1 MHITIRRIVALQA
14 LALTAA
20 AGPSGLGQ
28 SMAFGDPSSAT
39 PIGEFQPVVAADAPN
54 QSAPEGPAPEIGPL
68 AQAFGAARSA
78 NDNFPPAPS
87 RNDAEGP
94 TLHAIKA
101 LSEQVKSLESRI
113 AAQDARIATLER
125 SLNNLRHDTAG
136 EK

>member
-1 MHITIRRIVALQA
+1 MYITIRRIVALQA

-28 SMAFGDPSSAT
+28 SMAFGDPSSTT
-39 PIGEFQPVVAADAPN
+39 PIGEFQPLVAADAPN
-54 QSAPEGPAPEIGPL
+54 GLAPEGSAPEIGPL

-78 NDNFPPAPS
+78 NENFPPAPS
-87 RNDAEGP
+87 RNDTEAS

-113 AAQDARIATLER
+113 AAQDARIAMLER
-125 SLNNLRHDTAG
+125 SLNNLRRDTAG